1 MHDASAE
8 ESMRLLSFYTLFLSC
23 RGKRNPV
30 GSLHSGQPSEMPAAN
45 GEIVRADRQ
54 AALPSQGPTAA
65 LQNQEIYFAS
75 QESDGKQWKRK
86 ASFVADP
93 IYQKLQPPNTRQRS
107 RLRTMCR

>member
-1 MHDASAE
+1 MI
-8 ESMRLLSFYTLFLSC
+8 SFSHFDGEGFS
-23 RGKRNPV
+23 V
-30 GSLHSGQPSEMPAAN
+30 GSLHSGQPSEMPAAK
-45 GEIVRADRQ
+45 GEKDRADKQ

-75 QESDGKQWKRK
+75 QESDGKRWKRK

-107 RLRTMCR
+107 RLRTMCK